1 MIELFKQIEAHLL
14 QDEKPSVYLTQIYSN
29 PMFRQYPFNMLYE
42 LKNTEQSLIH
52 HPEGNVWNHT
62 MLVVDEAAAIKEKSK
77 NKKVFMWS
85 ALLHDI
91 GKPSTTNKMKKR
103 ITAYDHDKVGAE
115 LSKEFL
121 QQFTKNQDFIADV
134 CGHVRYH
141 MHILFVTKSL
151 PFADIEGMKR
161 TTDIHEIALLGLCD
175 RLGRL
180 KCNRSEEENNIN
192 KFLEIVCE
200 TYHLC

>member
-1 MIELFKQIEAHLL
+1 MIELFNQIEDHLL
-14 QDEKPSVYLTQIYSN
+14 QDKKPSVYLTQIYTN
-29 PMFRQYPFNMLYE
+29 PIFRQYPFNMLYE
-42 LKNTEQSLIH
+42 LKNTEQSPQH

-91 GKPSTTNKMKKR
+91 GKPSTTKKMKKR

-121 QQFTKNQDFIADV
+121 QQFTKDEDFIHDV
-134 CGHVRYH
+134 YGLVRYH
-141 MHILFVTKSL
+141 MHILFVTKNL
-151 PFADIEGMKR
+151 PFADIEGMKK

-175 RLGRL
+175 RTGRL
-180 KCNRSEEENNIN
+180 NCKRCEEEKNIK
-192 KFLEIVCE
+192 KFLEIVS
-200 TYHLC
+200 